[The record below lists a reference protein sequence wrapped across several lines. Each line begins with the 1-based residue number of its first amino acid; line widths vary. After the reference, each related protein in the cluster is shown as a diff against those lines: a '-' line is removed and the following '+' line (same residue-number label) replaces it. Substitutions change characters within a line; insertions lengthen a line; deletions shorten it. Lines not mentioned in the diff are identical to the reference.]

1 MRVRSFVSIAF
12 IAAAACNGA
21 RGTTNQDARRPPER
35 AAAAPPPTGDGGLA
49 ADEAHQDEAAHEA
62 LPSRVRLAPDV
73 VRAAGVKTAPVA
85 LAALPLTV
93 TLNGEVIAD
102 PDHSAKIATR
112 VAGRVV
118 DVRFREGE
126 RVKAGELLA
135 VIESPELA
143 RARAAFTS
151 ASSKA
156 RTARLNAERLSRL
169 AEKGLAASQ
178 ELATAE
184 SEAQALEAE
193 ARAARQTL
201 SAFGVD
207 GGSADGTSAAR
218 LELRA
223 PISAWVLT
231 RDAVRGQTVGAD
243 HVLATLADLGRVFFQ
258 ARLFEKDLGR
268 VRVGAAAEVRLNA
281 YPGEVFTGHI
291 ELVGRQLDPQART
304 VTARIP
310 LDNKNDLLKVG
321 LFGTANI
328 VVPDAEVR
336 PQRPVVPLQAVTQIA
351 GKDVV
356 FVRQPDEDY
365 EVHAVTLGRSA
376 AGRVE
381 ILHGLRPKEQVV
393 VDGVFTLKSAVLRST
408 FSDQE

>member
-1 MRVRSFVSIAF
+1 MRRALV
-12 IAAAACNGA
+12 AALLIGAACNGA
-21 RGTTNQDARRPPER
+21 SRGASVERRREAER
-35 AAAAPPPTGDGGLA
+35 ASAPSVDGGGLV
-49 ADEAHQDEAAHEA
+49 ADDKHQDEAAHEE
-62 LPSRVRLAPDV
+62 LPSRVRLTPEV
-73 VRAAGVKTAPVA
+73 VRAAGVKTAPVE

-93 TLNGEVIAD
+93 SLNGEVIVD

-112 VAGRVV
+112 VAGRIV

-126 RVKAGELLA
+126 RVKAGALLA

-143 RARAAFTS
+143 RARAAYTS
-151 ASSKA
+151 AASKA
-156 RTARLNAERLSRL
+156 KTARLNAERISRL
-169 AEKGLAASQ
+169 SEKGLAASQ
-178 ELATAE
+178 EQAQAD

-193 ARAARQTL
+193 ARAAKQTL
-201 SAFGVD
+201 SAFGAEAGD
-207 GGSADGTSAAR
+207 GGAAAR

-223 PISAWVLT
+223 PIAGWVLT
-231 RDAVRGQTVGAD
+231 RDAIRGQTVPAD
-243 HVLATLADLGRVFFQ
+243 HVVATIADLSRVYFQ

-281 YPGEVFTGHI
+281 YPEEVFTGHI
-291 ELVGRQLDPQART
+291 DLVGRQLDAQART

-310 LDNKNDLLKVG
+310 LDNKSDLLKVG
-321 LFGTANI
+321 LFGTASV

-336 PQRPVVPLQAVTQIA
+336 PQRPVVPIQAVTQIA

-381 ILHGLRPKEQVV
+381 VLQGVRPKEQVV

-408 FSDQE
+408 FAEEE